1 MEDNF
6 LHGAK
11 IREVLS
17 ISLRARSPWTAG
29 GRSLSCG
36 SSSRTG
42 RSKIGGR
49 GNGMVRHLEGT
60 EKGKKDVLQEEE
72 GTSPEQSEKQT
83 LLAST
88 TQTAECQ

>member
-1 MEDNF
+1 MEWS
-6 LHGAK
+6 AIW
-11 IREVLS
+11 IR
-17 ISLRARSPWTAG
+17 W
-29 GRSLSCG
+29 
-36 SSSRTG
+36 
-42 RSKIGGR
+42 
-49 GNGMVRHLEGT
+49 GT